1 MRNRGRLPLL
11 GLVAMVAAGC
21 GATPVD
27 PALLLR
33 DAKAGID
40 AASGVHFTLTSKDVS
55 GGTGP
60 VITGGEGNALRPDGF
75 SGSLSVVDTG
85 FTLTVDVVSVGG
97 AFYAHTPLT
106 GAGYQ
111 KTNPSIYGF
120 GDPGKLLDPSAGLSS
135 LLAVCTGAASTDS
148 DRLNG
153 EQLDEVTC
161 AMPGAQVAALLT
173 SADPSKPVMATIG
186 VDASSHQLRRVVL
199 VGPFFSKTQSST
211 FSVVLDNYGA
221 NVSITPPAG

>member
-1 MRNRGRLPLL
+1 VRNRARLPLL
-11 GLVAMVAAGC
+11 GLVALVAAGC
-21 GATPVD
+21 GAAAVD
-27 PALLLR
+27 PSQLLR

-40 AASGVHFTLTSKDVS
+40 SASGVHFTLTSRDVT

-60 VITGGEGNALRPDGF
+60 VITGGEGDAHRPDGF
-75 SGSLSVVDTG
+75 TGSLSVVDTG

-97 AFYAHTPLT
+97 VFYAHTPLT
-106 GAGYQ
+106 GNGYQ
-111 KTNPSIYGF
+111 KTDPSTYGF

-135 LLAVCTGAASTDS
+135 LLSVCTGATNADG

-161 AMPGAQVAALLT
+161 AMPGAKVAALLT
-173 SADPSKPVMATIG
+173 SADASKSVMATVG
-186 VDASSHQLRRVVL
+186 VDAGNHQLRRVVL

-211 FSVVLDNYGA
+211 FSVVLDNYGE